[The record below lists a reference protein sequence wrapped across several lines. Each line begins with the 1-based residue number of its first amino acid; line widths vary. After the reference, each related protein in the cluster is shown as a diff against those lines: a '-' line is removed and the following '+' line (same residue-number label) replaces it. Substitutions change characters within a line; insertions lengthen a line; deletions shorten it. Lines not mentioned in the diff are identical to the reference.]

1 MTQLRYL
8 SLHGN
13 SHITSGMPS
22 DTLMRAYLDG
32 EVSPLLDI
40 LPHT

>member
-1 MTQLRYL
+1 
-8 SLHGN
+8 
-13 SHITSGMPS
+13 MPS

-40 LPHT
+40 NMLPPADAAASSLHA